1 LEYFIQQALNAL
13 SIGGE
18 YALLAL
24 GLAIVFSVM
33 GLVNFAHGE
42 LITIGGY
49 AMYGFLIFAG
59 ASVNL
64 WSVIPIGIIAAIV
77 AAILFERIA
86 FRPVRNAPATTGL
99 LTAFGVSII
108 IKNFFVTTVA
118 TRPKAV
124 ETPDFFDTQIL
135 IGEVRIP
142 TLQVLEG
149 AVTAL
154 AFIGLLILLRRTNIG
169 LAMRAAAKDFDTV
182 RLMGIRANHVVFAA
196 FLISGLLAGLA
207 AVFIISRRGA
217 VDPFMGFFPVLKAFV
232 AAVLGGFGSLAGA
245 IIGGFSLGIAEVVF
259 QVILPE
265 SVAGYR
271 DAFVFL
277 LVGGVLIFR
286 PQGIFGR
293 RAVLGDK
300 E

>member
-1 LEYFIQQALNAL
+1 MEYVIQQALNAL

-49 AMYGFLIFAG
+49 SMYALLIFAG
-59 ASVNL
+59 ASINL
-64 WSVIPIGIIAAIV
+64 WSVIPIGIIG
-77 AAILFERIA
+77 AILAAVVFERVA

-108 IKNFFVTTVA
+108 IKNFFVTAVA

-124 ETPDFFDTQIL
+124 DTPDFFDTLIK
-135 IGEVRIP
+135 IGEIRIP
-142 TLQVLEG
+142 TLQLLEG
-149 AVTAL
+149 AVTGL
-154 AFIGLLILLRRTNIG
+154 AFMGLFILLRRTDIG

-182 RLMGIRANHVVFAA
+182 RLMGVRANHVVFAA
-196 FLISGLLAGLA
+196 FVISGLLAGLA
-207 AVFIISRRGA
+207 AIFIISRRGA
-217 VDPFMGFFPVLKAFV
+217 VDPFMGFFPVIKAFV

-245 IIGGFSLGIAEVVF
+245 IIGGFALGIAEVVF

-265 SVAGYR
+265 GVAGYR

-277 LVGGVLIFR
+277 LVGGILIFR

-293 RAVLGDK
+293 RAQFGDK